1 MKNRHKKITKTF
13 MAEFNIIIDRAIKL
27 LPEGNLRNLSPFV
40 QSGFFWKIWNL
51 KIPYKNQKFENR
63 YIKIL
68 KYLCQ
73 NLIL

>member
-1 MKNRHKKITKTF
+1 
-13 MAEFNIIIDRAIKL
+13 MAEFNIIIDRAIKML
-27 LPEGNLRNLSPFV
+27 SESNHRNLRPFLP
-40 QSGFFWKIWNL
+40 SGFFWKIWNL